1 MAVLDRW
8 RRQGI
13 TYTPLTAEGFALFLP
28 PTGMRVAQ
36 PITAQ
41 KDGFMNQRLKRLIH
55 DALKVCYERGSLCSF
70 TYPEIVLEVPARS
83 EHGDFST
90 NLAMVLARA
99 EKTAPRKVAETLAS
113 VLEETADE
121 WGRVEIAGPGFINF
135 FVAAGYWF
143 AVLDEVHRLGPEY
156 GRSDIGRGKKVQVE
170 FVSANPTGPLHIGH
184 GRGAATGDAVA
195 AVLSAAGYEVQ
206 REYYLNDAGNQMQT
220 LGRSLLL
227 RYREL
232 LGESL
237 EFPEDC
243 YQGDYVRELAREYL
257 EQKGALLLD
266 LPEQDAVREI
276 GNFGGNCIRDGIDQD
291 LRDFG
296 VCFDNWY
303 SEQSLYD
310 RGAVERGIVLLKER
324 GLTYEHEG
332 ALWFRTTDF
341 GDDKDRVL
349 VRSNGNMTYFASDVA
364 YHKEK
369 FERGFDRV
377 IDVWGADHHGYVPR
391 MKAVL
396 AGLGRDAEDLQCILV
411 QLVNLLRAGKQVAMS
426 TRSGEFVTL
435 REVIDEVGRD
445 ACRFIFLSR
454 RSDSQLDFDLELA
467 KKQSNENPV
476 YYVQYA
482 HARVCSINRNAAE
495 AGLSLPTGGESD
507 LGCLI
512 LEDELALV
520 KLLSR
525 YGDVVEGAALHCEPH
540 RIVFYLQELAA
551 RFHSYY
557 NKGRVVTEDLET
569 SRARLYLVNG
579 VRTVLE
585 NALLL
590 LGVSAPER
598 M

>member
-1 MAVLDRW
+1 
-8 RRQGI
+8 
-13 TYTPLTAEGFALFLP
+13 
-28 PTGMRVAQ
+28 
-36 PITAQ
+36 
-41 KDGFMNQRLKRLIH
+41 MNQRLKQHICN
-55 DALKVCYERGSLCSF
+55 ALQVCYERGTLKSSQI
-70 TYPEIVLEVPARS
+70 PEVALEVPARA

-99 EKTAPRKVAETLAS
+99 EKMAPRKVAEALVA
-113 VLEETADE
+113 VLEESAAE
-121 WGRVEIAGPGFINF
+121 WGQVEIAGPGFINF
-135 FVAAGYWF
+135 HLTPGYWF
-143 AVLDEVHRLGPEY
+143 GILDEVLRRGSDY
-156 GRSDIGRGKKVQVE
+156 GRSNFGKGKKVQVE

-195 AVLSAAGYEVQ
+195 AVLSAAGYQVQ

-232 LGESL
+232 LGESVD
-237 EFPEDC
+237 FPDDC
-243 YQGDYVRELAREYL
+243 YQGDYIRDLANEVLESKGRTLLELSDEEAI
-257 EQKGALLLD
+257 EQIGAY
-266 LPEQDAVREI
+266 
-276 GNFGGNCIRDGIDQD
+276 GGGRIRDGIDAD
-291 LRDFG
+291 LEDFG
-296 VCFDNWY
+296 VRFDNWY

-310 RGAVERGIVLLKER
+310 RGEVEKGIALLKER
-324 GLTYEHEG
+324 GLTYELDG
-332 ALWFRTTDF
+332 AVWFKTTDF

-349 VRSNGNMTYFASDVA
+349 IRSNGVTTYFASDVA

-369 FERGFDRV
+369 YERGFDLV
-377 IDVWGADHHGYVPR
+377 IDVWGADHHGYIPR

-396 AGLGRDAEDLQCILV
+396 AGLGRDTDDLQCILV
-411 QLVNLLRAGKQVAMS
+411 QLVNLLRDGEQVAMS
-426 TRSGEFVTL
+426 TRAGKFVTL

-445 ACRFIFLSR
+445 ACRFFFLSR

-482 HARVCSINRNAAE
+482 HARVCSINRNAAD
-495 AGLSLPTGGESD
+495 AGIALPAVGEVD
-507 LGCLI
+507 FRKLA

-520 KLLSR
+520 KQLSR
-525 YGDVVEGAALHCEPH
+525 YGEVVEAAAKHFEPH
-540 RIVFYLQELAA
+540 RVVFYLQDLAA

-557 NKGRVVTEDLET
+557 NKGRVLIDDVET
-569 SRARLYLVNG
+569 SRARLYLING
-579 VRTVLE
+579 VRIVLE